1 MSVPNQKR
9 VIIGERVKRNKD
21 NLYAM
26 MNISALREAMQNLKG
41 SSLKLWLYF
50 NKNQDKYNFEL
61 SRSDCLS
68 WGIKKDSY
76 YSAVGDL
83 IDKGYLVPIRKG
95 GNTFVFFEIAGSE
108 KQISNYSKY
117 DIQDWENQ
125 TSKSEIQIMQSEK
138 PERNNTDNTKIVQ
151 NNKKAASEEILM
163 YTVLDKFFSCGV
175 NVYKGD
181 DGEKIGELLQNDYYW
196 DIPEER
202 IEQMTP
208 EEKKELEKYYWKYN
222 DYMWFL

>member
-1 MSVPNQKR
+1 MSGGVEVSVPNQKR

-125 TSKSEIQIMQSEK
+125 TSKSEIQISLKTQREIIQIIQII
-138 PERNNTDNTKIVQ
+138 KIL
-151 NNKKAASEEILM
+151 K
-163 YTVLDKFFSCGV
+163 
-175 NVYKGD
+175 
-181 DGEKIGELLQNDYYW
+181 
-196 DIPEER
+196 
-202 IEQMTP
+202 
-208 EEKKELEKYYWKYN
+208 
-222 DYMWFL
+222 